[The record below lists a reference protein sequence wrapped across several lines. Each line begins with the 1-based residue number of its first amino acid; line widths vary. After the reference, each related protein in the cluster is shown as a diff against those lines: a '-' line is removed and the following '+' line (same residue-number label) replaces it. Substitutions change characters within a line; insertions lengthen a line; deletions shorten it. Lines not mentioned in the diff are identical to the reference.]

1 MLREIIE
8 RDSMVCDNVKIDLK
22 NKLNADE
29 YTIFECRESKNGEKE
44 LVKKNKN
51 KKNYPLQKQFL
62 NML

>member
-29 YTIFECRESKNGEKE
+29 YIIFECRESKNGEKE
-44 LVKKNKN
+44 LVKKN
-51 KKNYPLQKQFL
+51 
-62 NML
+62 